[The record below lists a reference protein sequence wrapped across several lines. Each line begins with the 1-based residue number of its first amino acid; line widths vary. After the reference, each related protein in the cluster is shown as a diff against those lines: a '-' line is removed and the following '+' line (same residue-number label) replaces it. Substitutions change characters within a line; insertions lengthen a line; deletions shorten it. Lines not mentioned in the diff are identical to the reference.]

1 MLSREHGKQ
10 NLCWPTDGH
19 CTKCVS
25 SSRSWQSVHLSV
37 AAAAAAA
44 AAAADSDEVAADD
57 DDDDVGAEMAPQS
70 GSPPAVAAAT
80 AAAAACRDDFLCAA
94 ATDGGVAAGGD
105 CRGGRPEVAATLLP
119 VAESAGATPF
129 LGDVGGTASATVS
142 RAAMGPGGAPFC
154 WAPPLSGDWAAR
166 LLSGDS
172 ELAVELGVLHTLG

>member
-1 MLSREHGKQ
+1 M
-10 NLCWPTDGH
+10 
-19 CTKCVS
+19 
-25 SSRSWQSVHLSV
+25 SV

-57 DDDDVGAEMAPQS
+57 AAEDDDVGAEMAPQS

-80 AAAAACRDDFLCAA
+80 AAACRDDFLCAA
-94 ATDGGVAAGGD
+94 ATEGGVAAGGD
-105 CRGGRPEVAATLLP
+105 WRGGRPDVELLL
-119 VAESAGATPF
+119 VAESAGTTPF
-129 LGDVGGTASATVS
+129 RGDVGGTASATVS
-142 RAAMGPGGAPFC
+142 SAAMGPGAPFC